1 MPEFWKPITRESAD
15 HSLPFCLAAA
25 LIDGDITTETFDQK
39 RFLDTEIISVMD
51 KITIELNEKFNAVA
65 PEDRNCRITAALS
78 SGREVKAE
86 KCHTRQYSERPIPK
100 HLVEEKFRKITAN
113 TLSTKARMN

>member
-1 MPEFWKPITRESAD
+1 
-15 HSLPFCLAAA
+15 
-25 LIDGDITTETFDQK
+25 
-39 RFLDTEIISVMD
+39 MD

-65 PEDRNCRITAALS
+65 PEDRNCCITAALS

-113 TLSTKARMN
+113 TLSTKSQDELIDIVWHLDEQEQIDQLVTLTGV